1 MTQNPWQVESVQA
14 FVYINCPECSFKT
27 KEEGFFQD
35 HAVASHPNCF
45 ALFGRS
51 DIVIQEVT
59 IEDHKPE
66 YYIEVKGDEVPSEV
80 ELASALASLEEPIE
94 ENIDVFDD
102 KSANSIIESDT
113 RIVVQ
118 SNDSNAAETK
128 TQAESEKGQLISE
141 SHFDSLN
148 YPKNIENI

>member
-66 YYIEVKGDEVPSEV
+66 YYIEVKADEAPSEI

-94 ENIDVFDD
+94 ENIEVFDD

-113 RIVVQ
+113 KIVVQ
-118 SNDSNAAETK
+118 SNNSNAAKTK
-128 TQAESEKGQLISE
+128 TQAESGKGQLISE
-141 SHFDSLN
+141 
-148 YPKNIENI
+148 